1 MYTHARSHTH
11 ECWKVT
17 KIIKSKKKTEKQR
30 ENNNKNTFTPA
41 GNRAT
46 QKKIVWANVVL
57 MPSFPFPFS
66 STHPPWT
73 NEIFVCGNHQHHHHF
88 RHEFLSPQG
97 AIFYMISVR
106 LHLAR
111 WALPHLL
118 LLLTSILF
126 VCQELF
132 ASLSSGPAVG
142 GCQSEGVGS
151 ILNQVSNNH
160 YSSPGRMPWS
170 LRGSRVEWQSRK
182 YMPN

>member
-1 MYTHARSHTH
+1 
-11 ECWKVT
+11 
-17 KIIKSKKKTEKQR
+17 
-30 ENNNKNTFTPA
+30 
-41 GNRAT
+41 
-46 QKKIVWANVVL
+46 
-57 MPSFPFPFS
+57 MPSFPFPLKYS
-66 STHPPWT
+66 SPMNKRNICLRKSSASSSLPPW
-73 NEIFVCGNHQHHHHF
+73 VSLAPRCHF
-88 RHEFLSPQG
+88 LYDFSQTSPGQVG
-97 AIFYMISVR
+97 
-106 LHLAR
+106 H
-111 WALPHLL
+111 LPHLL